1 MMWLWGKIQG
11 WAAAVGLIAVALG
24 VAFFKGRSA
33 GIQHIES
40 EQTKRRLEALKD
52 RKAVDDEVANLG
64 SNDLDQSLARWMR
77 DDKR

>member
-1 MMWLWGKIQG
+1 MIWLWGKIKG
-11 WAAAVGLIAVALG
+11 WAAAVGLIAFALG

-52 RKAVDDEVANLG
+52 RKAVDDEVENLG
-64 SNDLDQSLARWMR
+64 SGDLDSRYREWLR
-77 DDKR
+77 DNKR